1 VAGDTHQWQILR
13 QLLDGPKLASMAP
26 TRGRRTSWSSD
37 VAVVWLHHTLGLLG
51 AQELGID
58 SQGYVGPRYQLIS
71 ENLQILP
78 NT

>member
-1 VAGDTHQWQILR
+1 
-13 QLLDGPKLASMAP
+13 M
-26 TRGRRTSWSSD
+26 
-37 VAVVWLHHTLGLLG
+37 VWLHHTLGLLG